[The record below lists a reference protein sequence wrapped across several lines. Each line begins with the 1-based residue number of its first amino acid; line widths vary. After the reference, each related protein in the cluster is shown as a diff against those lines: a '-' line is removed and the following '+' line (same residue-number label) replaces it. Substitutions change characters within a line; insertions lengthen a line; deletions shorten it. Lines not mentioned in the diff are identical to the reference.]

1 MDHEPSKQSGRE
13 RRTTLRVPTKRPAL
27 FAPVNGMVKEGVV
40 VDISGGG
47 LQIRTRNPEPEGVT
61 VHIEA
66 ASRPEEEFGDS
77 IVVEARVVWV
87 EPMGA
92 DEYAMGVRYVARNVA
107 PMTQMQQD
115 SSGQAASGEQRP
127 AIKSHGTSEVPRRPF
142 SEKDQVVFWQ
152 VKTARV
158 VRNCAIVMVI
168 LMALVLL
175 LLYMLFPTTV
185 VAPAEEEVAE
195 LSSLLKPGEAPGH
208 GGPGPA
214 RDAIDLRDPQR
225 ALPYREPPDKRRP
238 APTIMERA
246 SPLGPGYPVPA
257 SNSLA
262 YRSSPSA
269 PRNPAST
276 SSSRVASPAVTAL
289 DAPMDAMEDTFA
301 NTYDKSLA
309 LPGVLPATNQ
319 NSETARTSG
328 SSVYHDIET
337 HGVDL
342 AFSLTPVTSEALK
355 RLPAAAIQVT
365 VDKSAHTLTLLRE
378 GQPLR
383 QFPVGLGR
391 ENATPTGVFQV
402 ANKLF
407 QPTWY
412 NGGNPVPHGDARNP
426 LGDVWLGL
434 GRNGRATPYGIH
446 ATKETETIGQD
457 TSLGCV
463 RMLPDDARTVFR
475 LCSIGAPVLI
485 YD

>member
-1 MDHEPSKQSGRE
+1 
-13 RRTTLRVPTKRPAL
+13 
-27 FAPVNGMVKEGVV
+27 MVKEGVV

-87 EPMGA
+87 EPMGS

-107 PMTQMQQD
+107 SMRQMQQGT
-115 SSGQAASGEQRP
+115 SGQASPNEVRP
-127 AIKSHGTSEVPRRPF
+127 GVRSHGTSEVPRMPF

-185 VAPAEEEVAE
+185 VAPADEEVADAG
-195 LSSLLKPGEAPGH
+195 LVIGTGETLGRENV
-208 GGPGPA
+208 GPA
-214 RDAIDLRDPQR
+214 PDAMDLNGTLR
-225 ALPYREPPDKRRP
+225 AMPYREPPDQRRP
-238 APTIMERA
+238 APPTSERA
-246 SPLGPGYPVPA
+246 SPPGSSYPVLASNFPA
-257 SNSLA
+257 S
-262 YRSSPSA
+262 RSFLSS
-269 PRNPAST
+269 RRESVSTPASHL
-276 SSSRVASPAVTAL
+276 ASPAFAAL
-289 DAPMDAMEDTFA
+289 DVPQDTSQDNA
-301 NTYDKSLA
+301 N
-309 LPGVLPATNQ
+309 VNHATNP
-319 NSETARTSG
+319 NDETAKIYSR
-328 SSVYHDIET
+328 SVYHDIQT
-337 HGVDL
+337 NGVDL
-342 AFSLTPVTSEALK
+342 AFNLTPATSETLK
-355 RLPAAAIQVT
+355 RSPADAVQVT
-365 VDKSAHTLTLLRE
+365 IEKSTHTLTLMHD

-391 ENATPTGVFQV
+391 ENATPGGAFLV

-412 NGGNPVPHGDARNP
+412 NRGNPIPYGDARNP

-446 ATKETETIGQD
+446 ATRETEAIGQD

-475 LCSIGAPVLI
+475 LCSIGTPVLI